1 MLMQNFWVTKKSI
14 RLCYGIFWSGQ
25 LNVFVFFYIGKLD
38 CSLHHC
44 GDCRKLLVG
53 SHISGLSCCKRGRF
67 RIRRDYSLPILAY
80 TVYGGGG
87 SARKGYLCHPSGKW
101 KDREEGQQGP
111 TDAFYCCEKVEKTF
125 WFCDIFILLT
135 VPLQQLKGMQSS
147 KLGMWK
153 G

>member
-1 MLMQNFWVTKKSI
+1 MLMPNFWVTKKSI
-14 RLCYGIFWSGQ
+14 MLWYGIFWSGQ
-25 LNVFVFFYIGKLD
+25 WNVFFFYIGKLD

-67 RIRRDYSLPILAY
+67 RIRRDYSLPIMAY